1 MFNLITKYID
11 DEDEVWHHV
20 HYCKNNGFPYI
31 YVNKGDRYSSV
42 HLTVGGKG
50 YQITKDGLELIRKRY
65 EEEHDFTEFILKNE
79 SGFIEENTSENPL
92 DCNYGKIMNERIDN
106 FCNRIFDIALEYNEP
121 LQENPEN

>member
-1 MFNLITKYID
+1 VFNLITKYID
-11 DEDEVWHHV
+11 DEDEIWHHV

-31 YVNKGDRYSSV
+31 YVNKGDRYSSI

-65 EEEHDFTEFILKNE
+65 EEEHDFTEFILKNKL
-79 SGFIEENTSENPL
+79 GFIEENTSENPL
-92 DCNYGKIMNERIDN
+92 DCNYGKIMNERINN
-106 FCNRIFDIALEYNEP
+106 FCDRIFDIALEYNEP

>member
-20 HYCKNNGFPYI
+20 HYCKNNCFPYI

-65 EEEHDFTEFILKNE
+65 EEEHDFTEFIFKNKSE
-79 SGFIEENTSENPL
+79 FIEENTSENPL
-92 DCNYGKIMNERIDN
+92 DCNYGKIMNERIDD
-106 FCNRIFDIALEYNEP
+106 FCNRIFDIALEYNEL

>member
-1 MFNLITKYID
+1 
-11 DEDEVWHHV
+11 
-20 HYCKNNGFPYI
+20 
-31 YVNKGDRYSSV
+31 VNKGDRYSSV

-65 EEEHDFTEFILKNE
+65 EEEHDFTEFILKNK

-92 DCNYGKIMNERIDN
+92 DCDYGKIMNERLDN
-106 FCNRIFDIALEYNEP
+106 FCNRIFDIAIEYNEP

>member
-1 MFNLITKYID
+1 VFNLITKYID

-65 EEEHDFTEFILKNE
+65 EEEHDFTEFIFKNKSE
-79 SGFIEENTSENPL
+79 FIEENTSENPL
-92 DCNYGKIMNERIDN
+92 DCNYGKIMNERIDD
-106 FCNRIFDIALEYNEP
+106 FCNRIFDIALEYNEL